1 MRRVPGGRSAEDPG
15 AGPSP
20 GAPRGRRAPLPPLR
34 LLCFLF
40 LVPHRPPPPISPP
53 FCSGIL
59 PWWPS
64 KGAGIRVN
72 IAAPVSPRAPGLRA
86 DAPGVPLF
94 ISLEHY
100 PPHTHLLFL
109 FFLSLFSPF
118 CILCS
123 EEEKGA
129 RKRGGGWVEGEKIR
143 FLITT
148 IKKSNLQFF
157 GRPDGSH

>member
-20 GAPRGRRAPLPPLR
+20 GAPRGWRAPLPPLR

-53 FCSGIL
+53 FCSGFL

-100 PPHTHLLFL
+100 PPTHLLFL

-118 CILCS
+118 CMLCS